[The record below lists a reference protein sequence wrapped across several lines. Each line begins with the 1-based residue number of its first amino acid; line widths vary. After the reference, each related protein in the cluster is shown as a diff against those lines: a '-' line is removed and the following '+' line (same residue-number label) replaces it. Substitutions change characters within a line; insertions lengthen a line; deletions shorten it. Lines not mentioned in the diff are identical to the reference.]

1 MGPIGYSIYTL
12 PVGDIARHH
21 GINYHLYADDIQLYV
36 SFYPWSPEAL
46 DNVLTKLQSCISD
59 MKQWMMVN
67 KLKLNDTK
75 TEFFVAASAHNL
87 RNLPDVKLNLDGTL
101 ISPTETIRNL
111 GVIFDTRM
119 LMSPHISHICRT
131 VTYYIR
137 NIARIRRFID
147 KSD

>member
-36 SFYPWSPEAL
+36 SFDPRSPEAL
-46 DNVLTKLQSCISD
+46 ENVLTKLQSCISD
-59 MKQWMMVN
+59 MKQWIMVN

-75 TEFFVAASAHNL
+75 MDFFFVAASAHNL

-101 ISPTETIRNL
+101 ISPT
-111 GVIFDTRM
+111 
-119 LMSPHISHICRT
+119 
-131 VTYYIR
+131 
-137 NIARIRRFID
+137 
-147 KSD
+147 